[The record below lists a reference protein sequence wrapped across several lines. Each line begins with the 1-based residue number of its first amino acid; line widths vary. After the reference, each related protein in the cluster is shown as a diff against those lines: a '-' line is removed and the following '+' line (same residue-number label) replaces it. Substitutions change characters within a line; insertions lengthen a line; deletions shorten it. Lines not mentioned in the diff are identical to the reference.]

1 MKFEFGENSTYMP
14 SNLSTLEIGL
24 ILLSFSLL
32 TITILWTIL
41 DYTNKGKHIDKK
53 RW

>member
-1 MKFEFGENSTYMP
+1 MYEMIMQ
-14 SNLSTLEIGL
+14 LSPLNKIIAFIG
-24 ILLSFSLL
+24 FSLL
-32 TITILWTIL
+32 TFAVAITIL